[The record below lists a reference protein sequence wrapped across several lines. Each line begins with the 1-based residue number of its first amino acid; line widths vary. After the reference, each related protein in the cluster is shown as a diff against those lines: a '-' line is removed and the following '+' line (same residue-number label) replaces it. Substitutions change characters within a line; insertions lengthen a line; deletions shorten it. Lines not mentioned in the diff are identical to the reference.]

1 MSQILLKKEEVE
13 ELMDTF
19 DFQKSK
25 YLQKIEK
32 LISDISRID
41 KNQNELFEM
50 FEEIVHKDNKFFMDK
65 AFVYRALDQK
75 EIQVVEKIKQF
86 DQLNSRLA
94 SIEKNAFQ
102 ELENSILNIK
112 NNDFFEP
119 LKLQIKQE
127 QLHFEKELKEA
138 KEIVTEKLAFLKLE
152 VFEFNANITE
162 QIKSIELSKD
172 IINKKHQNYVKE
184 MELQGEEFL
193 KKFEE
198 MENNREKNLEII
210 LYFISGICIT
220 SILFSGAILY
230 KLFKLFH

>member
-41 KNQNELFEM
+41 KNQKSLHQEFL
-50 FEEIVHKDNKFFMDK
+50 EIVHRDNKFFMDK
-65 AFVYRALDQK
+65 AFVYRALDEK

-86 DQLNSRLA
+86 DKLNSRLLK
-94 SIEKNAFQ
+94 IEENAFQ
-102 ELENSILNIK
+102 QLENSILNIK

-127 QLHFEKELKEA
+127 QLNFEKELKEA
-138 KEIVTEKLAFLKLE
+138 KKIVTEKLAFLKLE
-152 VFEFNANITE
+152 VFEFNTNITT
-162 QIKSIELSKD
+162 QIKNIEVASDLINNKYKNYLKDVEKQGQELLSSFQK
-172 IINKKHQNYVKE
+172 IEV
-184 MELQGEEFL
+184 
-193 KKFEE
+193 
-198 MENNREKNLEII
+198 NRDKNLKLV
-210 LYFISGICIT
+210 LYITVGISIT
-220 SILFSGAILY
+220 TLIACGAILF
-230 KLFKLFH
+230 KLIKLFH

>member
-1 MSQILLKKEEVE
+1 MGKIVLDEKEVN

-41 KNQNELFEM
+41 KNQKSLYEEFQ
-50 FEEIVHKDNKFFMDK
+50 EIVHKDNKFFMDK
-65 AFVYRALDQK
+65 AFVYRALDEK

-94 SIEKNAFQ
+94 RIEKNAFQ
-102 ELENSILNIK
+102 ELENSILSIK

-127 QLHFEKELKEA
+127 QLNFDKELKEA
-138 KEIVTEKLAFLKLE
+138 KKIVSEKLAFLKLE
-152 VFEFNANITE
+152 VFEFNTNISE
-162 QIKSIELSKD
+162 QIKSVELSKD
-172 IINKKHQNYVKE
+172 IINKKHQNYVKD
-184 MELQGEEFL
+184 MELRGQELLNSF
-193 KKFEE
+193 KKIE
-198 MENNREKNLEII
+198 MNRDKNLKLV
-210 LYFISGICIT
+210 LYITAGISIT
-220 SILFSGAILY
+220 TLIACGAILF

>member
-13 ELMDTF
+13 ELMDNF

-25 YLQKIEK
+25 YLQKLEK

-41 KNQNELFEM
+41 KNQKSLYEEFQ
-50 FEEIVHKDNKFFMDK
+50 EIVHKDNKFFMDK

-86 DQLNSRLA
+86 DQLNFRLA

-102 ELENSILNIK
+102 DLENSILNIK

-127 QLHFEKELKEA
+127 QLNFDKELKEA
-138 KEIVTEKLAFLKLE
+138 KELITAKIVFLHLQVDE
-152 VFEFNANITE
+152 YTQNIIE
-162 QIKSIELSKD
+162 QIEKIELSKD
-172 IINKKHQNYVKE
+172 IINKKHQNYLKE
-184 MELQGEEFL
+184 MEKQGQEL
-193 KKFEE
+193 L
-198 MENNREKNLEII
+198 NNFQKIEVNKNKNLK
-210 LYFISGICIT
+210 LLLFICLGTFATNIFI
-220 SILFSGAILY
+220 FVY
-230 KLFKLFH
+230 LFKLFK